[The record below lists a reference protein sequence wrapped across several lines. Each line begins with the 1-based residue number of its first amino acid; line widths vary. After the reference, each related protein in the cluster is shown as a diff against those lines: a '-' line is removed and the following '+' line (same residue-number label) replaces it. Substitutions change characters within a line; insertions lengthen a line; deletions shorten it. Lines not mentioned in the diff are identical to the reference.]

1 MPPPPPPPP
10 PMLSQA
16 CTEKPALNKS
26 DQLGRSALLSD
37 ICKTKKLKKTVTN
50 DRSAPVVNAPKGSGG
65 GGGGGGGGPALGG
78 LFTGGMPK
86 LRSAGTRDNSDSGG
100 ARPTLMPPS
109 ARLTSPR
116 PFVPNNAPP
125 KLPGSSS
132 FPRSSNPEPP
142 RNKFPPPS
150 QPKSSRPDIGSR
162 SDAGP
167 PPVPSAP
174 RPSLSSTPSR
184 GPPPFPGNR
193 PLNTGPSLPN
203 RNQGS
208 SHHFSPTPP
217 HSNTNRSHPTHSSG
231 RVVEDKPSPSTLPTH
246 NTNRPPLPPTPARMM
261 DDRPPPPPMMNRP
274 MNRDGPPPPPP
285 QHHKPPVPQT
295 PRPTPSFQAPP
306 PPPPNRPGP
315 PQSHH
320 GASTDAEIPRLPQ
333 RNMSLH
339 GTPSLSPGTVRSGP
353 LPPSERPP
361 PPVRDPPSRSGP
373 LPPPPP
379 GGRNGGGQKAPPV
392 PQPPS
397 RMGLDNMRGG
407 FRPPLPPDRGSPVPP
422 PTTMRNGFQE
432 SSQAVCEDEW
442 EGKFSFHSISDLPP
456 PEPYVN
462 FTKTYP
468 SKQSKAEIRDT
479 FRTERGAP
487 PLPPIPPT
495 PR

>member
-1 MPPPPPPPP
+1 M
-10 PMLSQA
+10 QN
-16 CTEKPALNKS
+16 KALHCIS
-26 DQLGRSALLSD
+26 
-37 ICKTKKLKKTVTN
+37 VH
-50 DRSAPVVNAPKGSGG
+50 VVCNNFFEFLIFFLQKYLCSSIS
-65 GGGGGGGGPALGG
+65 L
-78 LFTGGMPK
+78 T
-86 LRSAGTRDNSDSGG
+86 STDSGG

-361 PPVRDPPSRSGP
+361 PPVRDPPSRSGMLTKHYKMP
-373 LPPPPP
+373 MGCKVPWERL
-379 GGRNGGGQKAPPV
+379 GQLRSQVTCAGSK
-392 PQPPS
+392 
-397 RMGLDNMRGG
+397 
-407 FRPPLPPDRGSPVPP
+407 PD
-422 PTTMRNGFQE
+422 
-432 SSQAVCEDEW
+432 
-442 EGKFSFHSISDLPP
+442 L
-456 PEPYVN
+456 
-462 FTKTYP
+462 TK
-468 SKQSKAEIRDT
+468 
-479 FRTERGAP
+479 
-487 PLPPIPPT
+487 
-495 PR
+495 